1 MSIKAPRTSPNL
13 RHEMCLFTCEC
24 RNVIFDE
31 NRVEKDR
38 KIQLQHGLSVGN
50 LWI

>member
-1 MSIKAPRTSPNL
+1 MPIKAPRTSPK
-13 RHEMCLFTCEC
+13 RCEICLLICEC

-38 KIQLQHGLSVGN
+38 KIQLQHGLNVGN